1 MRYNWPGN
9 VRELRNVIERA
20 MILENK
26 EQLDLAD
33 LPEELVQYSGGG
45 ESGAGSSA
53 GGGDAAGLIVLPE
66 DGVSL
71 RDMEREMVR
80 QALERTE
87 GNKTRAARLLRISR
101 DALRYK
107 MQKFGL
113 PG

>member
-1 MRYNWPGN
+1 
-9 VRELRNVIERA
+9 

-26 EQLDLAD
+26 EQLDLGD
-33 LPEELVQYSGGG
+33 LPEELVHVSGGG
-45 ESGAGSSA
+45 DGAGAAAA
-53 GGGDAAGLIVLPE
+53 GAAGDGGSDAAGLIVLPE
-66 DGVSL
+66 GGISL

-87 GNKTRAARLLRISR
+87 GNKTQAARLLRISR